1 MILFSGFLS
10 LSPGSDEG
18 LVQEGVNFQKHS
30 LAIWCMWS
38 FKLGDADIV
47 QIVKW
52 SLQKDVANMRL
63 RITGHLH
70 ADTSL
75 ASGGAAVPVAG
86 CSWLVLCP
94 GDVTFCSA
102 TESS

>member
-1 MILFSGFLS
+1 MADGMHCKLKLAFFSLSCMILFSGFLS

-52 SLQKDVANMRL
+52 SLQKDVANMGL

-86 CSWLVLCP
+86 CS
-94 GDVTFCSA
+94 
-102 TESS
+102 